1 MYHDGQSGP
10 ASSCDA
16 DDGLMGYG
24 DEHSTFSTCSLD
36 SMESYFNGR
45 GYGMSCLS
53 SGWDHDFVS
62 NMNNNGQPNMESTCP
77 GFDCI
82 YLTGFNNNW
91 ENHEGYYSPS
101 GSCHDDHRYYI
112 GPNDEYLCYDN
123 SMSRWFLSWTLCEN
137 PFAMSSTT
145 GGDVTSANYW
155 MISYRGSFYS
165 TPDMYI
171 SSCDGNQA
179 FNDDSTC
186 LDENPLD
193 DLICVSTQSNLWSSD
208 RTFLL
213 FDELCLNDK
222 PVYHFVKQNDSS
234 FIEYEI
240 GNDTNDTIIL
250 EEIEE
255 TTFYLHYQLMEIDVS
270 GNETIGLWMLTQD
283 EISTNYLAFCEEE
296 ELEDCTE
303 GNWYI
308 QTLFISHD
316 NKTQGG
322 DGYIDDVIDEFMTIT
337 NGRCD
342 SALVDGEGNGS
353 DDGDSTS
360 TMIVLVVLCVVMLLV
375 LLCVVPFCIRRWIYC
390 GGERKG
396 KEAVSDMEED
406 VVEQEPENIDMSLE
420 VEVEVNL
427 SKDTTDGDITNTRD

>member
-1 MYHDGQSGP
+1 
-10 ASSCDA
+10 
-16 DDGLMGYG
+16 
-24 DEHSTFSTCSLD
+24 
-36 SMESYFNGR
+36 
-45 GYGMSCLS
+45 
-53 SGWDHDFVS
+53 
-62 NMNNNGQPNMESTCP
+62 
-77 GFDCI
+77 
-82 YLTGFNNNW
+82 
-91 ENHEGYYSPS
+91 
-101 GSCHDDHRYYI
+101 
-112 GPNDEYLCYDN
+112 
-123 SMSRWFLSWTLCEN
+123 MSRWFLSWTLCEN

-179 FNDDSTC
+179 FNDDTTC

-193 DLICVSTQSNLWSSD
+193 DLICVSTQSDLVSDGSLWNSD
-208 RTFLL
+208 RTFML

-222 PVYHFVKQNDSS
+222 PVYHFVKQNDSN
-234 FIEYEI
+234 FIEYDI

-255 TTFYLHYQLMEIDVS
+255 MTFYIHYQQIEIDV
-270 GNETIGLWMLTQD
+270 GGDDKIGLWMLTRN

-296 ELEDCTE
+296 ELEDCNE
-303 GNWYI
+303 GKWYI
-308 QTLFISHD
+308 QTLFMEHDKFD

-322 DGYIDDVIDEFMTIT
+322 DGYIDDVLNEFMTIN

-342 SALVDGEGNGS
+342 SAYVDGEGNS
-353 DDGDSTS
+353 NPDDGDSTS
-360 TMIVLVVLCVVMLLV
+360 TMIVLVVLCVLMLLV
-375 LLCVVPFCIRRWIYC
+375 LLCVVPFCIRKWIYC
-390 GGERKG
+390 HGDRKG

-406 VVEQEPENIDMSLE
+406 VVGQEPEDIDMTLE

-427 SKDTTDGDITNTRD
+427 SKDDTATDGGITTTRD